1 MSIPFFTTNPKILLN
16 NKYITEVFPNSN
28 MEYNQK
34 LNAIVRLII
43 LLSLL
48 ALILTRNVSFL
59 IIGIIGLCAIYFLFI
74 NQSKTKL
81 TKENFQNII
90 NDEDMI
96 PIQSKEITP
105 DKLKQFLKD
114 DFQLGNKKNPFGN
127 VLLTDIGDNPERK
140 SAPPAFN
147 PDVYEDITRST
158 KKLVQTLNP
167 DIKNTNN
174 QLFGSISDN
183 FYLDQSNRNFFSTAN
198 TRVTNDQGAYAKFL
212 YGNMPSG
219 KESGLQRIQDNPRYT
234 LY

>member
-16 NKYITEVFPNSN
+16 NKYITEVFPNST

-90 NDEDMI
+90 NDDMI
-96 PIQSKEITP
+96 PVQSKEITS
-105 DKLKQFLKD
+105 DNLKQFLKD

-158 KKLVQTLNP
+158 KKMVQTLNP
-167 DIKNTNN
+167 DIKNTNK
-174 QLFGSISDN
+174 QLFGSLSDN